1 MLRKAGTEPPWSSP
15 LNELEEPGVLVCAG
29 CETSLF
35 RTSEKFESG
44 SGWPSACSRLSSPRH
59 ASVPPL
65 PSADPV
71 PRAFRLLGARRRR
84 GGRGAHRLQA
94 GGPARGGAL
103 QPLALLWRGAHAPKP
118 QPTFRPIP
126 CAGCVQEL
134 RWPSGPPLLRRSDAH
149 GPALL
154 HQRRHAPAR
163 RVGLQPPTHRVAA
176 CCHCISSVSLGHSAA
191 RLSPPSLRPLRD
203 LSAPFQHPNA
213 CTLCTRS
220 APALYPSVPALRPLC
235 TRSAP
240 ISVLALQARAR
251 HGRATARC
259 SCG

>member
-1 MLRKAGTEPPWSSP
+1 MVEPTERARGAGRAGVRRVRDVTLSHIGEVRERQRLAKCVLSP
-15 LNELEEPGVLVCAG
+15 LVSPACL
-29 CETSLF
+29 
-35 RTSEKFESG
+35 
-44 SGWPSACSRLSSPRH
+44 SAPIALSR
-59 ASVPPL
+59 
-65 PSADPV
+65 
-71 PRAFRLLGARRRR
+71 PRAPRVQASGRPPATGRSRCAQTSSWWSRARRCV
-84 GGRGAHRLQA
+84 A
-94 GGPARGGAL
+94 AL
-103 QPLALLWRGAHAPKP
+103 GLTVAVVVVWRT
-118 QPTFRPIP
+118 QPTFSPTP
-126 CAGCVQEL
+126 CAGCLQEL

-176 CCHCISSVSLGHSAA
+176 CCHCISGVSLGHSAA

>member
-1 MLRKAGTEPPWSSP
+1 MFVPALLAVRPAGTLRAARIQMVGSDYTSRTESEWRETLTPQEFDVLRKAGTEPPWSSP

-103 QPLALLWRGAHAPKP
+103 QPLALLWRGAHDPSHS
-118 QPTFRPIP
+118 QPLGLFPAQVVCKSCGGHLGHRF
-126 CAGCVQEL
+126 
-134 RWPSGPPLLRRSDAH
+134 SDGPMPT
-149 GPALL
+149 G
-154 HQRRHAPAR
+154 QRYCINGVTLRHAA
-163 RVGLQPPTHRVAA
+163 
-176 CCHCISSVSLGHSAA
+176 
-191 RLSPPSLRPLRD
+191 
-203 LSAPFQHPNA
+203 
-213 CTLCTRS
+213 
-220 APALYPSVPALRPLC
+220 
-235 TRSAP
+235 
-240 ISVLALQARAR
+240 
-251 HGRATARC
+251 
-259 SCG
+259 

>member
-94 GGPARGGAL
+94 GGPTRGGAL

-118 QPTFRPIP
+118 QPTFRSIP

-176 CCHCISSVSLGHSAA
+176 CCHCISGVSLGHSVA
-191 RLSPPSLRPLRD
+191 RLSTPSLRPLRNPSARHCMHP
-203 LSAPFQHPNA
+203 LHPPCAHSAPISA
-213 CTLCTRS
+213 RS
-220 APALYPSVPALRPLC
+220 APALRPLC
-235 TRSAP
+235 ARSAP
-240 ISVLALQARAR
+240 ISALALQARAR
-251 HGRATARC
+251 YGRATARS